1 MIRKTI
7 NIIVV
12 IALLM
17 NVSCTKY
24 VHIPE
29 SEYSGIDGSEEQ
41 PARITKTDGTTYIVR
56 KFEIIHDFV
65 IIYEFD
71 NNPHYHDT
79 DGNPDPLP
87 IVMVPLYEIT
97 AIEMIEIDKINAA
110 TIVGAVAI
118 IVVGGMVAFLLGLSA
133 ASPLFY

>member
-1 MIRKTI
+1 MVRKRI
-7 NIIVV
+7 SIIIV
-12 IALLM
+12 IILLM

-41 PARITKTDGTTYIVR
+41 PARITKTDGTTYVVR
-56 KFEIIHDFV
+56 RFEITQDLV
-65 IIYEFD
+65 VIYEFD

-79 DGNPDPLP
+79 DGKPDPLP
-87 IVMVPLYEIT
+87 IVMVPLYEI
-97 AIEMIEIDKINAA
+97 AEIEKIEIDKINAA